1 MLKLGDSEILKTNSK
16 LLLFLDN
23 RTKKYLS
30 SFLDRIPK
38 DSQKKYE
45 SQNLKSFF

>member
-1 MLKLGDSEILKTNSK
+1 MLKLGNSEILKTNSK
-16 LLLFLDN
+16 LLLFCES